1 MKDLHT
7 HILPGIDDG
16 SRNINESREIIRTLY
31 KNGVTDIVLTPHYIT
46 DEYTSS
52 YDNNLNL
59 VKDLQN
65 NKINLYLANE
75 IYLDNNIFNY
85 LESNLIKP
93 LFNKYLLIELPLVF
107 NEELNDIIDEL
118 LYRNYKL
125 IIVHP
130 ERYDYVIND
139 IHFLDKYL
147 NKGILL
153 QGNYTTLF
161 NKYGKDSK
169 KTLIKLI
176 KNNSISFLSSDI
188 HKNNIDISE
197 SKLRRKLFFI
207 TNKTNINNMLINNF
221 DKLMNN
227 EI

>member
-16 SRNINESREIIRTLY
+16 SRNINESREIIKSLY

-188 HKNNIDISE
+188 HKNNINISE

-207 TNKTNINNMLINNF
+207 TNKSNIDNMLINNF
-221 DKLMNN
+221 DKLINN

>member
-1 MKDLHT
+1 MKDIHT

-16 SRNINESREIIRTLY
+16 SRNINESREIIKSLY

-207 TNKTNINNMLINNF
+207 TNKNNINNMLINNF

>member
-16 SRNINESREIIRTLY
+16 SRNINESREIIKSLY

-207 TNKTNINNMLINNF
+207 TNKNNINNMLINNF

>member
-16 SRNINESREIIRTLY
+16 SRNINESREIIKSLY
-31 KNGVTDIVLTPHYIT
+31 KNGVTDLVLTPHYIT

-65 NKINLYLANE
+65 NKVNLYLANE

-207 TNKTNINNMLINNF
+207 TNKNNINNMLINNF